1 MSRAAMPGGS
11 SPTVVHQLRRDTPA
25 ARFPRVPARSAAYT
39 FRMRLLRGPLLA
51 LSLAVL
57 SACSGG
63 STDDSDDSGDSDLAD
78 AQRSTRLI
86 LISLDTLRADHLA
99 LYGYERP
106 TSPQLERFATQ
117 ATRYTR
123 AQAAAPWTLPSH
135 ASIFT
140 GLHPYEHGARTWPME
155 QLSALAGKGW
165 KANNN
170 VGPLAPERV
179 TLAEVLRGEGYATGA
194 VVANLAFLDP
204 NFGISQGF
212 DHYDQERGPVEDL
225 NRRALEWLD
234 ARDAEQPSFLF
245 INYMDTHRP
254 YNTRPREGFESASTY
269 GNALAR
275 VAPLILTEGAQVPPE
290 LLQACI
296 DQYDLAIANLDAG
309 LGEFF
314 DALRERGL
322 FEDALIII
330 TSDHGEFLGEKALI
344 EHSKDVYQGALHVP
358 LLVKAPGQKLAAVDE
373 DWIGH
378 IHLPELAL
386 NHLRLHNRAA
396 AERALAHHPRAQ
408 VPLLSEN
415 YYTRTKDLNSPW
427 AERFKRVRRVL
438 VQDDWKYIDSSD
450 GNHELYDLGRDPGE
464 EVSQITAEPKRAERM
479 SQALEAILNAMQ
491 AAPLPGAPVP
501 MSEELIQSMIDMG
514 YAGGDEDDDDED

>member
-1 MSRAAMPGGS
+1 
-11 SPTVVHQLRRDTPA
+11 
-25 ARFPRVPARSAAYT
+25 
-39 FRMRLLRGPLLA
+39 MRLPRGPLLA
-51 LSLAVL
+51 LSLAL
-57 SACSGG
+57 LGACSGCG
-63 STDDSDDSGDSDLAD
+63 GADPEDQAD
-78 AQRSTRLI
+78 AGRCTRLI

-99 LYGYERP
+99 LYGYGRP

-135 ASIFT
+135 ASLFT

-155 QLSALAGKGW
+155 QLSALAKDGW
-165 KANNN
+165 KPNNN

-179 TLAEVLRGEGYATGA
+179 TLAEVLRSEGYATGA

-204 NFGISQGF
+204 NFGIAQGF
-212 DHYDQERGPVEDL
+212 DHYDQKRGPVEDL

-234 ARDAEQPSFLF
+234 ARGANQPSFLF

-275 VAPLILTEGAQVPPE
+275 VAPLVLTPGAEVPAD
-290 LLQACI
+290 LLQACV

-309 LGEFF
+309 LGELF

-322 FEDALIII
+322 FEDSLIII

-358 LLVKAPGQKLAAVDE
+358 LLVKAPRQKLAAVDE

-378 IHLPELAL
+378 IHLPALAL
-386 NHLRLHNRAA
+386 EHLRLHEREAA
-396 AERALAHHPRAQ
+396 KAFLAHHPRAQ
-408 VPLLSEN
+408 LPLLSEN

-438 VQDDWKYIDSSD
+438 VQDDWKYIESSD
-450 GNHELYDLGRDPGE
+450 GQHELYDLGRDPGE
-464 EVSQITAEPKRAERM
+464 ELSQITAEPERAKRMAE
-479 SQALEAILNAMQ
+479 ALEATLGALE
-491 AAPLPGAPVP
+491 AAPLPGTVVP
-501 MSEELIQSMIDMG
+501 ISEQLMQHMRDMG
-514 YAGGDEDDDDED
+514 YAGDDEDDED